1 MPIRS
6 RGAGVIAQTPGTWVP
21 LWDLDCTAQDDHDLL
36 TEGAYA
42 DTTGATTWSIANDTV
57 NGNSFASVL
66 GFQSGTGL
74 VITTSG
80 TGLIS
85 LGQTLAS
92 LLPDYTVAEGDRLL
106 FAMDV
111 DRSDMDTDYQY
122 ARLGFGD
129 RDPLD
134 SSLGIT
140 AIFNSDEYDESVIAS
155 RFVNTVEVAQYKA
168 STHEALALSMGD
180 QAGRAYSRASWAA
193 PLTGWTAHERLG
205 FNADPSSQTTLPSI
219 ADGSSWVTWAFN
231 RLGSTNLTVTV
242 RRMAVYGWVPLFR

>member
-74 VITTSG
+74 VITTSA

-92 LLPDYTVAEGDRLL
+92 MLPDYTVAEGDRLL

-111 DRSDMDTDYQY
+111 DLSDIDTNYQY
-122 ARLGFGD
+122 VRVGFGD
-129 RDPLD
+129 RNPLD
-134 SSLGIT
+134 SSLGV
-140 AIFNSDEYDESVIAS
+140 AAVHDSVKS
-155 RFVNTVEVAQYKA
+155 FVSVRFTNTVETSEYKA
-168 STHEALALSMGD
+168 STDEALALSMSD
-180 QAGRAYSRASWAA
+180 QAARAYSRASWAA
-193 PLTGWTAHERLG
+193 PLTGWTEHERMAY
-205 FNADPSSQTTLPSI
+205 NDDPSSQATFPSI
-219 ADGSSWVTWAFN
+219 ADGSSWVTWGFN
-231 RLGSTNLTVTV
+231 RLGSTNLTVIV